1 MASQAMAPSHS
12 LAGLM
17 KFAMAAEGSLHA
29 IVLRLAVESQ
39 DGKQSVPR
47 CHLARRLDKSFSE
60 QNL

>member
-1 MASQAMAPSHS
+1 MAPSHS

-17 KFAMAAEGSLHA
+17 KFAWAAEGSLHA
-29 IVLRLAVESQ
+29 IVLRLAVEAQ